1 MKIKNIS
8 LILAVAVSASALTG
22 CGIYQ
27 KYDPEKINSR
37 LVSEYAEALKQ
48 EEDAGSFGNLAWEK
62 VFTDPMLADLI
73 NQALANNKDLR
84 NAKLNVDI
92 AHAQLKGAKLSY
104 LPSVTFQPN
113 GAGASYAGNDM
124 NWTYQLPLAV
134 NWEIDVF
141 GKILNSKRGA
151 QMAEM
156 QTRAYEQA
164 VRSQIIAGVAQCY
177 YSIAALES
185 QLKLSQETATLWK
198 ESVNVMKNLKEAG
211 RLREDAVVQSLAQYY
226 SIEAAITD
234 IELSLHEANNTLS
247 LLLNVMPQKWTISP
261 EASLNVPEMRR
272 TAIPMAELAARPD
285 VRAAE
290 MGLAVAYYTTASAR
304 AAFYPSL
311 NITANGGFTNLLGSF
326 IQNPDDWFVQL
337 AGSLTAPLFARGQ
350 NIARLEASKAQQQQA
365 LNNFEYTLMS
375 AAADVSD
382 ALTAYEKSV
391 EKQQWLTLQVE
402 NLVKSVDITNELLL
416 FDGSTTYLEVLTA
429 QKNLLSAQTAQI
441 TTNLTA
447 ARAVINLYQNLGGG
461 R

>member
-73 NQALANNKDLR
+73 NQALVNNKDLR

-104 LPSVTFQPN
+104 LPSVAFQPN
-113 GAGASYAGNDM
+113 GAGASYAGSDM
-124 NWTYQLPLAV
+124 SWTYQLPLAV

-304 AAFYPSL
+304 AAFYPSI

-326 IQNPDDWFVQL
+326 IRNPGDWFVQL

>member
-73 NQALANNKDLR
+73 NQAPANNKDLR

-326 IQNPDDWFVQL
+326 IQNPGDWFVQL